1 MFRPMRRTR
10 QELPKDEWEDILRNG
25 TSGVLAVLDREGYPY
40 AVPLSYLYVDGKLI
54 FHGATTGHKLDAI
67 RHHDKASFC
76 VIAQDE
82 VIPLEY
88 TTNYR
93 SVIAFGTI
101 HIIDDA
107 DEKRRTVERLM
118 KKYAPHDTEEHRN
131 TEIANAWNAFCMME
145 LDITHVTGKES
156 RLLAAKRR

>member
-10 QELPKDEWEDILRNG
+10 QELPKDEWEAILRNG
-25 TSGVLAVLDREGYPY
+25 TSGVLAVLDRDGYPY
-40 AVPLSYLYVDGKLI
+40 AVPLSYFYADGKLI
-54 FHGATTGHKLDAI
+54 FHGATTGHKIDAI

-76 VIAQDE
+76 VIAQDD
-82 VIPLEY
+82 VVPLAY

-101 HIIDDA
+101 HIIDDE
-107 DEKRRTVERLM
+107 DEKRRTVELLM
-118 KKYAPHDTEEHRN
+118 KKYAPHDTADHRN
-131 TEIANAWNAFCMME
+131 AEIASAWKALCMME

-156 RLLAAKRR
+156 RLLAAKR